1 MPQAFTRYALIIMIS
16 AGLIAAMYACGS
28 ATDASRGHTKLEKLS
43 TGEIEGM
50 DFSFRGQPAPDAAF
64 LAPDGSET
72 SLADFAGKVVVLN
85 VWATWCGPCEKEMPS
100 LAALQSARG
109 GDNFEVVA
117 ISIDELSE
125 REYTKGQLQR
135 LTGGVLS
142 FYQSK
147 DLAITSAF
155 GVNVFPT
162 TIIYDDD
169 GEEVA
174 RFRGDADWA
183 SYEAIA
189 FIDEVLR

>member
-50 DFSFRGQPAPDAAF
+50 DFSFRGQPAPDAIF

-72 SLADFAGKVVVLN
+72 SLADFAGKVIVLN

-135 LTGGVLS
+135 LTGGALS